1 MNVKNLANA
10 AKKFGTNAQAGSAN
24 YASGVQANQSWMA
37 NTEAAAQTWAQ
48 GVQNAA
54 SNGAFGKGVSHA
66 GQSKWQQGAIQKG
79 QGRFQQAVA
88 LPQTQQNWQNGFQP
102 YAQVLQGITKPPK
115 GVRGSP
121 GNYAIV
127 QTIGNALHAAKVG
140 QGG

>member
-10 AKKFGTNAQAGSAN
+10 AKKYGTNAQAGSAN
-24 YASGVQANQSWMA
+24 YASGVQSNQNWMT
-37 NTEAAAQTWAQ
+37 NTEAASATWAQ
-48 GVQNAA
+48 GVTSAA
-54 SNGAFGKGVSHA
+54 TNGTFAKGVTKA
-66 GQSKWQQGAIQKG
+66 GQTKWQQGAVQKG

-88 LPQTQQNWQNGFQP
+88 LPQTQQNWQNNFQP
-102 YAQVLQGITKPPK
+102 YAQVLQAIPKPPK

-127 QTIGNALHAAKVG
+127 QTIGSALHAAKVG

>member
-10 AKKFGTNAQAGSAN
+10 AKKYGTNAQAGSAN
-24 YASGVQANQSWMA
+24 YATGVQSNTTWLS
-37 NTEAAAQTWAQ
+37 NTEASSATWAQ
-48 GVQNAA
+48 GVQSAA
-54 SNGAFGKGVSHA
+54 ANGSFSKGVSKA
-66 GQSKWQQGAIQKG
+66 GQSKWQTGAVQKG
-79 QGRFQQAVA
+79 QSRFQSAVA
-88 LPQTQQNWQNGFQP
+88 MPQTQTNWQNGFQP

-140 QGG
+140 AGG